1 MLQKYL
7 WNCVSLIFPPRDNR
21 GQNNEE
27 SEGLLRPPTAIY
39 THGPGLKQFYL
50 VYIKE
55 LKFKKTKQNKKKYF
69 LVKIKA

>member
-1 MLQKYL
+1 
-7 WNCVSLIFPPRDNR
+7 LIFPPQDNR

-55 LKFKKTKQNKKKYF
+55 LKFKKKTKLF
-69 LVKIKA
+69 S

>member
-1 MLQKYL
+1 
-7 WNCVSLIFPPRDNR
+7 LIFPPRDNP

-39 THGPGLKQFYL
+39 IHGPGLKQFYL

-55 LKFKKTKQNKKKYF
+55 LKLKKNKTKKNTF
-69 LVKIKA
+69 